1 MLGHWCERHAKR
13 DGCRRPAKVLDY
25 QALREH
31 ALLSGQTMKRKASV
45 EEDRVAQDATEGR
58 G

>member
-1 MLGHWCERHAKR
+1 
-13 DGCRRPAKVLDY
+13 VLDWH
-25 QALREH
+25 ALREH

-45 EEDRVAQDATEGR
+45 EEDLVAQDATEGR